1 MLSVLNSFSDAGCLS
16 KFQRKVFYLIYN
28 PYAVLFVI
36 ICILLN
42 TLFMALDHHDM
53 SRELENV
60 LHLGNFVSKCVAVCA
75 FSATKTHF
83 RVRRSLQAKWPL
95 DRTEHGTAKS
105 EQVER
110 RKIHKTVSE
119 IELIVSCPFNSIS
132 RLLVVCCRY
141 PTAATNV
148 ARGSAVCVF
157 RGFFPRTHLADP
169 FDLCPLCGPS
179 LI

>member
-1 MLSVLNSFSDAGCLS
+1 MLSLNLSVLNLFSDAGCLG

-75 FSATKTHF
+75 RSARQKQTFVCAVHYGRK
-83 RVRRSLQAKWPL
+83 VAARSS
-95 DRTEHGTAKS
+95 TEHGPAKS
-105 EQVER
+105 EQVGC
-110 RKIHKTVSE
+110 RKKHK
-119 IELIVSCPFNSIS
+119 N
-132 RLLVVCCRY
+132 R
-141 PTAATNV
+141 
-148 ARGSAVCVF
+148 F
-157 RGFFPRTHLADP
+157 RN
-169 FDLCPLCGPS
+169 
-179 LI
+179 